1 MRTKITR
8 IVGKA
13 IKKGIGAKPGPEKIS
28 KDYKSLISRK
38 ASKQDI
44 EEDLRDTLKSHQPI
58 KPRIWLTEDKIGT
71 AAFYKASG
79 QMTRRIK
86 GVSKG
91 KYDITKSKHFRKYT
105 QDMEDVYIGAG
116 AGTRAGD
123 LKSRYLKLLLSRRK
137 SRLGK
142 LIET

>member
-1 MRTKITR
+1 M
-8 IVGKA
+8 
-13 IKKGIGAKPGPEKIS
+13 
-28 KDYKSLISRK
+28 
-38 ASKQDI
+38 
-44 EEDLRDTLKSHQPI
+44 
-58 KPRIWLTEDKIGT
+58 TEDKIGT

-91 KYDITKSKHFRKYT
+91 KYDITKSKHFRKYA
-105 QDMEDVYIGAG
+105 QSMEDVYIGAG